1 MSDERRLTIDGV
13 EIHDGSACYVIAE
26 IGNNHQGSL
35 EQAKQL
41 VDAAKECGADA
52 VKLQKRAN
60 RALYTREFFDQPY
73 DNESSFGRTY
83 GEHREALELSAD
95 DLAELQ
101 AHARE
106 VDITFF
112 ATAFDFESADL
123 LAELDVPAFKF
134 ASGDIRNTPLLRH
147 VAAFG
152 KPMILSTGGA
162 ELADVDRAVEAILPL
177 NDQLCVLQCTAAYPA
192 DTDDLNL
199 NVITTL
205 RERFPG
211 LVIGLSDHQN
221 GIAMALVAYMLGAR
235 VIEKHFTLNH
245 AAKGTDH
252 AFSLMPEGMRK
263 LVRDLQ
269 RVPGALGDGIKR
281 PLEIEEAPIRKMG
294 KKLVASR
301 KLEEGHV
308 LAAEDV
314 AIKSPADGGLPP
326 YELENIVGRRLTR
339 GWRRTRASSLP
350 TSSRSR
356 NRSRRTQLRARD
368 RARAAA
374 RAGATRGVRLRR
386 RVHGQPCLGRRA
398 RRRAARVL
406 AERRPRAAPPRGG
419 RRPSADPFDGAEPDR
434 GGAGGE
440 ASGRLRAGSRGQ
452 ACRPPRAH
460 G

>member
-1 MSDERRLTIDGV
+1 MLRHRRDG
-13 EIHDGSACYVIAE
+13 Y
-26 IGNNHQGSL
+26 NHQGDL
-35 EQAKQL
+35 QQAKHL
-41 VDAAKECGADA
+41 IDAAKDCGADA

-60 RALYTREFFDQPY
+60 RSLYTREFYDQPY
-73 DNESSFGRTY
+73 DNEFSFGRTY
-83 GEHREALELSAD
+83 GEHREALELSPD
-95 DLAELQ
+95 DTCELQ
-101 AHARE
+101 AHARGVE
-106 VDITFF
+106 ITFF

-147 VAAFG
+147 VAGFG
-152 KPMILSTGGA
+152 KPMVLSTGGA
-162 ELADVDRAVEAILPL
+162 DLADVDRAVDAILPL

-269 RVPGALGDGIKR
+269 RVPGALGDGVKR
-281 PLEIEEAPIRKMG
+281 PLQIEEAPIRKMG
-294 KKLVASR
+294 KKLVAAR
-301 KLEEGHV
+301 ELDEGHV
-308 LAAEDV
+308 SHCGGRCDQVAGRRRSSAVRARPHRGLAAC
-314 AIKSPADGGLPP
+314 AGGS
-326 YELENIVGRRLTR
+326 
-339 GWRRTRASSLP
+339 RRTRTSSSP

-356 NRSRRTQLRARD
+356 NRSRRTQLRAGD
-368 RARAAA
+368 RALPAA
-374 RAGATRGVRLRR
+374 RAGALRGLRLRR
-386 RVHGQPCLGRRA
+386 RVHGQPCLGERA
-398 RRRAARVL
+398 R
-406 AERRPRAAPPRGG
+406 
-419 RRPSADPFDGAEPDR
+419 
-434 GGAGGE
+434 
-440 ASGRLRAGSRGQ
+440 
-452 ACRPPRAH
+452 
-460 G
+460 